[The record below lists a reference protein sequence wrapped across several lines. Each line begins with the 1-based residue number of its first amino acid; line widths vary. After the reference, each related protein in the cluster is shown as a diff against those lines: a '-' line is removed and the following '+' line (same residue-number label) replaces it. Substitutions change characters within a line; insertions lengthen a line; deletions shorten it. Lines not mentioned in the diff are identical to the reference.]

1 MESKFDFEAS
11 YYTRIFME
19 MFSSY
24 ELVKRASK
32 TLGQAINLKS
42 LPSLLQNINDSEVNW
57 SKYTPYPPRHLQ
69 ERYKDAI
76 VMF

>member
-42 LPSLLQNINDSEVNW
+42 LPSLL
-57 SKYTPYPPRHLQ
+57 
-69 ERYKDAI
+69 
-76 VMF
+76 